1 MTSKNLFFKLM
12 REDLK
17 RRIWALGLAFLSF
30 FFGMPVAAAMGASSI
45 SQSYQRWVAEGATFY
60 GGTVSPE
67 VERYNR
73 MTELAEQIVGIHNV
87 FIVCIIMAAAV
98 VLGLTG
104 FMYLHSKKQVDFYN
118 SLPVRREL
126 LYAVKYIDGILMIL
140 FMYLLNLLFAVG
152 VFLANGLPLSVFLTG
167 SLAAFAVHMTG
178 FLLIYGLTTIAVL
191 LTGNFFVSILGGIVL
206 HSLIPS
212 LVLTV
217 YVLMSLFFMTINYR
231 GTDVL
236 QRIAVNGSPFSYYI
250 SLVGDGMGL
259 SLIPAIPA
267 VERGMALISAV
278 PAAGMGSLAGRM
290 AAGLLAAVL
299 MAVLGLFLYRF
310 RPSEAAGRAMAFSVT
325 KAPIKIFIVVPV
337 TILMGVFFWSIY
349 SSLAWAAFG
358 FLLGL
363 LITHGIVEIIY
374 HFDFRKLLAH
384 PVHIGICA
392 VLALAG
398 IGLFR
403 YDLFGYDRYI
413 PSEQEFV
420 SASIS
425 CRGLHDWIDYGLPRV
440 EDGSYSWQYMNEDD
454 YVAANMGLTDYALVK
469 AFAQQGIAN
478 AAKEKDAR
486 MKNLWNWDQGDGYWV
501 SAEVGYE
508 RKDGS
513 RAYRSYSV
521 NLTALGETM
530 DSIYESAEYKSGV
543 YPVLHYTKE
552 DVTGLYEAKANEI
565 RQVPAD
571 GGLLAEILEAYQKEL
586 TALTLTER
594 SETTPVTS
602 LRFLTTGERE
612 YLHAIS
618 MDRASGFT
626 GDFRLEDM
634 NQVNFFP
641 VYPSFTE
648 TIRLLK
654 EAGIDVYEGIPAED
668 VSRIEIHTP
677 YYAASYED
685 PAVQRTARIENG
697 DVIYIE
703 YSSDTNESVAILEN
717 DGSSGQADRIQ
728 EVLDSIVPEDMVH
741 LNQLQ
746 LFDNGLEVWVFRN
759 SRNAEALPSEEVYT
773 VYYFDGLHIPDF
785 VKEAVGYEESG
796 WNGTNISYGLQWE

>member
-167 SLAAFAVHMTG
+167 SLTAFAVHMTG

-278 PAAGMGSLAGRM
+278 PAAGLGSLAGRM

-299 MAVLGLFLYRF
+299 MAISFVLI
-310 RPSEAAGRAMAFSVT
+310 SN
-325 KAPIKIFIVVPV
+325 
-337 TILMGVFFWSIY
+337 TIRLLIY
-349 SSLAWAAFG
+349 SKRFLIHTMQLVGATAGFIRWPFVRYNLISGFIASVLAICMLTGALYYLQTELAG
-358 FLLGL
+358 FIQLLDIPTLLVVYGAVLVLGL
-363 LITHGIVEIIY
+363 LI
-374 HFDFRKLLAH
+374 
-384 PVHIGICA
+384 
-392 VLALAG
+392 
-398 IGLFR
+398 
-403 YDLFGYDRYI
+403 
-413 PSEQEFV
+413 
-420 SASIS
+420 SA
-425 CRGLHDWIDYGLPRV
+425 
-440 EDGSYSWQYMNEDD
+440 
-454 YVAANMGLTDYALVK
+454 
-469 AFAQQGIAN
+469 IATI
-478 AAKEKDAR
+478 
-486 MKNLWNWDQGDGYWV
+486 L
-501 SAEVGYE
+501 
-508 RKDGS
+508 
-513 RAYRSYSV
+513 SV
-521 NLTALGETM
+521 NKYLRM
-530 DSIYESAEYKSGV
+530 SFDR
-543 YPVLHYTKE
+543 
-552 DVTGLYEAKANEI
+552 LY
-565 RQVPAD
+565 
-571 GGLLAEILEAYQKEL
+571 
-586 TALTLTER
+586 
-594 SETTPVTS
+594 
-602 LRFLTTGERE
+602 
-612 YLHAIS
+612 
-618 MDRASGFT
+618 
-626 GDFRLEDM
+626 
-634 NQVNFFP
+634 
-641 VYPSFTE
+641 
-648 TIRLLK
+648 
-654 EAGIDVYEGIPAED
+654 
-668 VSRIEIHTP
+668 
-677 YYAASYED
+677 
-685 PAVQRTARIENG
+685 
-697 DVIYIE
+697 YI
-703 YSSDTNESVAILEN
+703 
-717 DGSSGQADRIQ
+717 
-728 EVLDSIVPEDMVH
+728 
-741 LNQLQ
+741 
-746 LFDNGLEVWVFRN
+746 
-759 SRNAEALPSEEVYT
+759 
-773 VYYFDGLHIPDF
+773 
-785 VKEAVGYEESG
+785 
-796 WNGTNISYGLQWE
+796 

>member
-73 MTELAEQIVGIHNV
+73 MVELAEQIVGIHNV
-87 FIVCIIMAAAV
+87 FTVCIIMAAAV

-231 GTDVL
+231 GMDVL

-278 PAAGMGSLAGRM
+278 PAAGLGSLAGRM

-299 MAVLGLFLYRF
+299 MAVLGFSCTGF
-310 RPSEAAGRAMAFSVT
+310 RPSEAGRE
-325 KAPIKIFIVVPV
+325 
-337 TILMGVFFWSIY
+337 G
-349 SSLAWAAFG
+349 
-358 FLLGL
+358 
-363 LITHGIVEIIY
+363 H
-374 HFDFRKLLAH
+374 
-384 PVHIGICA
+384 
-392 VLALAG
+392 
-398 IGLFR
+398 GLFR
-403 YDLFGYDRYI
+403 
-413 PSEQEFV
+413 
-420 SASIS
+420 
-425 CRGLHDWIDYGLPRV
+425 
-440 EDGSYSWQYMNEDD
+440 
-454 YVAANMGLTDYALVK
+454 
-469 AFAQQGIAN
+469 
-478 AAKEKDAR
+478 
-486 MKNLWNWDQGDGYWV
+486 
-501 SAEVGYE
+501 
-508 RKDGS
+508 
-513 RAYRSYSV
+513 
-521 NLTALGETM
+521 
-530 DSIYESAEYKSGV
+530 
-543 YPVLHYTKE
+543 
-552 DVTGLYEAKANEI
+552 
-565 RQVPAD
+565 
-571 GGLLAEILEAYQKEL
+571 
-586 TALTLTER
+586 
-594 SETTPVTS
+594 
-602 LRFLTTGERE
+602 
-612 YLHAIS
+612 
-618 MDRASGFT
+618 
-626 GDFRLEDM
+626 
-634 NQVNFFP
+634 
-641 VYPSFTE
+641 
-648 TIRLLK
+648 
-654 EAGIDVYEGIPAED
+654 
-668 VSRIEIHTP
+668 
-677 YYAASYED
+677 
-685 PAVQRTARIENG
+685 
-697 DVIYIE
+697 
-703 YSSDTNESVAILEN
+703 NES
-717 DGSSGQADRIQ
+717 S
-728 EVLDSIVPEDMVH
+728 H
-741 LNQLQ
+741 
-746 LFDNGLEVWVFRN
+746 
-759 SRNAEALPSEEVYT
+759 
-773 VYYFDGLHIPDF
+773 
-785 VKEAVGYEESG
+785 
-796 WNGTNISYGLQWE
+796 

>member
-259 SLIPAIPA
+259 SFTRSLVEMHGGKISVESEVNKGSCFTFWIPKTEAEEGCSAEVIASECNDIRQKTVPVNSTSPYTVLVIDDEEEIRNLLERHLMEEYRVYKASDGKEGLA
-267 VERGMALISAV
+267 VAE
-278 PAAGMGSLAGRM
+278 
-290 AAGLLAAVL
+290 
-299 MAVLGLFLYRF
+299 
-310 RPSEAAGRAMAFSVT
+310 E
-325 KAPIKIFIVVPV
+325 VVPDV
-337 TILMGVFFWSIY
+337 VICDLMMPVMDGHAFLTALRKNPKLNSCKVIILTAKGSADDYVQVIDEKADLYLPKTVSLKAIDKYIYDFVGGVEHE
-349 SSLAWAAFG
+349 
-358 FLLGL
+358 
-363 LITHGIVEIIY
+363 T
-374 HFDFRKLLAH
+374 
-384 PVHIGICA
+384 
-392 VLALAG
+392 AG
-398 IGLFR
+398 IGKTQDRHPLTRNEKAFLKECRQVIKDNIDNPDFNAEFLAGKLSLSHSSLYKKIRTLTGMSLIEFINDYKISVAVNLFNRGETNVETVCLKCGFRDVKNFRNLFR
-403 YDLFGYDRYI
+403 
-413 PSEQEFV
+413 
-420 SASIS
+420 
-425 CRGLHDWIDYGLPRV
+425 
-440 EDGSYSWQYMNEDD
+440 
-454 YVAANMGLTDYALVK
+454 
-469 AFAQQGIAN
+469 
-478 AAKEKDAR
+478 
-486 MKNLWNWDQGDGYWV
+486 
-501 SAEVGYE
+501 
-508 RKDGS
+508 RK
-513 RAYRSYSV
+513 
-521 NLTALGETM
+521 
-530 DSIYESAEYKSGV
+530 
-543 YPVLHYTKE
+543 
-552 DVTGLYEAKANEI
+552 TGLLPKQY
-565 RQVPAD
+565 VD
-571 GGLLAEILEAYQKEL
+571 
-586 TALTLTER
+586 
-594 SETTPVTS
+594 S
-602 LRFLTTGERE
+602 LR
-612 YLHAIS
+612 
-618 MDRASGFT
+618 
-626 GDFRLEDM
+626 
-634 NQVNFFP
+634 
-641 VYPSFTE
+641 
-648 TIRLLK
+648 
-654 EAGIDVYEGIPAED
+654 
-668 VSRIEIHTP
+668 
-677 YYAASYED
+677 
-685 PAVQRTARIENG
+685 
-697 DVIYIE
+697 
-703 YSSDTNESVAILEN
+703 
-717 DGSSGQADRIQ
+717 
-728 EVLDSIVPEDMVH
+728 
-741 LNQLQ
+741 
-746 LFDNGLEVWVFRN
+746 
-759 SRNAEALPSEEVYT
+759 
-773 VYYFDGLHIPDF
+773 
-785 VKEAVGYEESG
+785 
-796 WNGTNISYGLQWE
+796 